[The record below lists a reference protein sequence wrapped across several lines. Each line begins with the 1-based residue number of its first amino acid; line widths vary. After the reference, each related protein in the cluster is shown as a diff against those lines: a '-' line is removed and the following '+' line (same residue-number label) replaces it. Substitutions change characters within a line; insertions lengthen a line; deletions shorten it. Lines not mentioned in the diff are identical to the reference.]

1 MQTCEVASVYAMTGD
16 MNSTMEEK
24 RQKLAL
30 LCFVWSFLSVLG
42 NAWGSHGQ
50 GPCTV
55 ADRRSRACD
64 RKRAHIFQ
72 WCSAYPKWLVHALG
86 PLLLRELFDSI

>member
-1 MQTCEVASVYAMTGD
+1 MQTCEAASVYAMIGD

-30 LCFVWSFLSVLG
+30 LLFVWSFLSVLG
-42 NAWGSHGQ
+42 NAWGLHDQ

-64 RKRAHIFQ
+64 RKRAHIFAS
-72 WCSAYPKWLVHALG
+72 WVPCFSANSLIPFVG
-86 PLLLRELFDSI
+86 S